1 MSRTPTDGTGHSKR
15 PHLMYEHRTAPLLP
29 WPAFLRR
36 LVRHGGYAGALVAGS
51 MLAGTAGFIGF
62 AHQEPIDALLNTA
75 MLLGGMGPV
84 GEIRTTG
91 GKLFAAA
98 YALYAGLVF
107 LGTGAILF
115 APMLHRMLHRLHLQ
129 DRAGSPRNGE

>member
-1 MSRTPTDGTGHSKR
+1 
-15 PHLMYEHRTAPLLP
+15 MYEHHTAPVLP
-29 WPAFLRR
+29 RPLFLRR
-36 LVRHGGYAGALVAGS
+36 LALHGGYAALLVAVS
-51 MLAGTAGFIGF
+51 TVVGTAGFIAF
-62 AHQEPIDALLNTA
+62 AKQEPIDALLNTA

-115 APMLHRMLHRLHLQ
+115 APPLHRMLHRLHVQ
-129 DRAGSPRNGE
+129 EGAASRGNGE

>member
-1 MSRTPTDGTGHSKR
+1 MTGALTDGTGQGKR

-36 LVRHGGYAGALVAGS
+36 LARHGGYAGALVAGS

-84 GEIRTTG
+84 GEIRTTP

-129 DRAGSPRNGE
+129 DRAGSPGNGE